1 MTIGTTR
8 FFGNNSELFSKLNTE
23 LQSLQ
28 TQAGTGKAELK
39 LANNIEDISKLS
51 AAEEKKSETN
61 RLLSNSQRA
70 QTDLEVMDVA
80 FERLQNLLVRLQELA
95 VESANDTLTPD
106 ERERF
111 VVEASMIKSELIDV
125 ANQKDNF
132 DNSLFGGVS
141 GAEKPFQQDANGKV
155 NYSGSSLAKEI
166 QVTPGLA
173 VRQNFSGLEVFQKIE
188 RSDDD
193 FSVFEVVDDLIES
206 LKIDLNSGK
215 SSNLF
220 ASSQSATIVLP
231 NTGAKANLSFTIEA
245 GEKTINV
252 SQDIFGNDFSVIATA
267 INSQTAE
274 TGLTANFNG
283 NNELVLTGNINEL
296 KISEFEYKGD
306 AVVDP
311 SIQVVNPSDGTIKE
325 NIAEK
330 DLQSEIIRS
339 KITDAFEH
347 FATKRSEVSAAARRA
362 QSAEVSAQ
370 DILLVLEEDIS
381 EIKDADLATILT
393 QLEFLMT
400 QKDAAQA
407 TFTRVTSKSLFDFL
421 S

>member
-1 MTIGTTR
+1 
-8 FFGNNSELFSKLNTE
+8 
-23 LQSLQ
+23 
-28 TQAGTGKAELK
+28 
-39 LANNIEDISKLS
+39 
-51 AAEEKKSETN
+51 
-61 RLLSNSQRA
+61 
-70 QTDLEVMDVA
+70 MDVA
-80 FERLQNLLVRLQELA
+80 FDRLQNLLVRLQELA

-111 VVEASMIKSELIDV
+111 VIEASMIKSDLIDV

-141 GAEKPFQQDANGKV
+141 GTEKPFEQDSKGKV
-155 NYSGSSLAKEI
+155 SYSGSSLAKEI

-173 VRQNFSGLEVFQKIE
+173 VRQNFSGLEVFQKVNSSE
-188 RSDDD
+188 GD

-220 ASSQSATIVLP
+220 ASAQSTTIKLP
-231 NTGAKANLSFTIEA
+231 NTGPQAHISFTIEA
-245 GEKTINV
+245 GEKTINL
-252 SQDIFGNDFSVIATA
+252 SQDIFGNDFSALA
-267 INSQTAE
+267 SSINNQTLE
-274 TGLTANFNG
+274 TGLTATYSG
-283 NNELVLTGNINEL
+283 DNELVLTGNINEL
-296 KISEFEYKGD
+296 TISNFVYTGD
-306 AVVDP
+306 AVEDP
-311 SIQVVNPSDGTIKE
+311 SIKVINPGDGTTTE

-339 KITDAFEH
+339 KISDAFEH
-347 FATKRSEVSAAARRA
+347 FSTKRSEVSAAARRA

-370 DILLVLEEDIS
+370 DILIVLEEDIS

>member
-39 LANNIEDISKLS
+39 LANNIGDISKLS

-61 RLLSNSQRA
+61 QLLSNSKRV

-111 VVEASMIKSELIDV
+111 VGEASMIKSELVDV

-132 DNSLFGGVS
+132 GNSLFGGVS
-141 GAEKPFQQDANGKV
+141 GAEKPFQKGANGKV
-155 NYSGSSLAKEI
+155 TYSGSSLAKEI

-173 VRQNFSGLEVFQKIE
+173 VRQNFSGLEVFQKING
-188 RSDDD
+188 SDSD

-220 ASSQSATIVLP
+220 SSSQSATVRLP
-231 NTGAKANLSFTIEA
+231 NTGPKANIAFTIEA
-245 GEKTINV
+245 GEKTINI
-252 SQDIFGNDFSVIATA
+252 SQDVFGNDFSAVASS
-267 INSQTAE
+267 INSQTAL
-274 TGLTANFNG
+274 TGLTASFNG
-283 NNELVLTGNINEL
+283 NNELVLTGNINAL
-296 KISEFEYKGD
+296 KISDFKYKGD

-311 SIQVVNPSDGTIKE
+311 TIQVVDTSDGSTKE

-339 KITDAFEH
+339 KINDAFEH
-347 FATKRSEVSAAARRA
+347 FATKRAEVSAAARRA
-362 QSAEVSAQ
+362 QDAEVSAQ
-370 DILLVLEEDIS
+370 DILIVLEEDIS
-381 EIKDADLATILT
+381 EIKDADLASILT

-421 S
+421 G

>member
-39 LANNIEDISKLS
+39 LANNIGDISKLS

-61 RLLSNSQRA
+61 QLLSNSQRA

-111 VVEASMIKSELIDV
+111 VIEASMIKSELINV
-125 ANQKDNF
+125 ANQKDKF

-141 GAEKPFQQDANGKV
+141 GTEKPFEQDAKGKV
-155 NYSGSSLAKEI
+155 SYSGSSLAKEI

-173 VRQNFSGLEVFQKIE
+173 VRQNFSGLEVFQKVNSSE
-188 RSDDD
+188 GD

-220 ASSQSATIVLP
+220 LNAQSTTIKLP
-231 NTGAKANLSFTIEA
+231 NTGPQAHISFTIEA
-245 GEKTINV
+245 GEKTINL
-252 SQDIFGNDFSVIATA
+252 SQDIFGNDFSALA
-267 INSQTAE
+267 SSINNQTLE
-274 TGLTANFNG
+274 TGLTATYSG
-283 NNELVLTGNINEL
+283 DNELVLTGNINEL
-296 KISEFEYKGD
+296 TISNFVYTGD
-306 AVVDP
+306 AVDDP
-311 SIQVVNPSDGTIKE
+311 SIEVINTGDGTTTE

-339 KITDAFEH
+339 KISDAFEH

-370 DILLVLEEDIS
+370 DILIVLEEDIS
-381 EIKDADLATILT
+381 EIKDADLASILT

>member
-8 FFGNNSELFSKLNTE
+8 FFGNNSELFSRLNSE

-28 TQAGTGKAELK
+28 TQAGTGKTELK
-39 LANNIEDISKLS
+39 LANNIGDISKLS

-61 RLLSNSQRA
+61 QLLSNSQRA

-111 VVEASMIKSELIDV
+111 VGEASMIKSELVDV

-132 DNSLFGGVS
+132 GNSLFGGVS
-141 GAEKPFQQDANGKV
+141 GADKPFQLSANGQV
-155 NYSGSSLAKEI
+155 TYSGSSLAKEI

-173 VRQNFSGLEVFQKIE
+173 VKQNFSGLEVFQKING
-188 RSDDD
+188 SDGD
-193 FSVFEVVDDLIES
+193 FSVFEAVDDLIAS
-206 LKIDLNSGK
+206 LKIDLNSGI

-220 ASSQSATIVLP
+220 VNSQSATIKMP
-231 NTGAKANLSFTIEA
+231 NTGPKANMSFQIQA
-245 GEKTINV
+245 GEKIINI
-252 SQDIFGNDFSVIATA
+252 SQDVYGNDFSGLVAS
-267 INSQTAE
+267 INSQTVT
-274 TGLTANFNG
+274 TGLTASFNG
-283 NNELVLTGNINEL
+283 NNQLVLSGNFNEL
-296 KISEFEYKGD
+296 KISDFKYTGE
-306 AVVDP
+306 AVADP
-311 SIQVVNPSDGTIKE
+311 SIQVINPSDGSIKE
-325 NIAEK
+325 NIAQKEF
-330 DLQSEIIRS
+330 QSETIRN

-347 FATKRSEVSAAARRA
+347 FATKRAEVSAAARRA
-362 QSAEVSAQ
+362 QDAEVSAQ

-381 EIKDADLATILT
+381 EIKDADLASILT

>member
-39 LANNIEDISKLS
+39 LANNIQDISKLS

-61 RLLSNSQRA
+61 QLLSNSQRA

-111 VVEASMIKSELIDV
+111 VIEASMIKSELINV

-141 GAEKPFQQDANGKV
+141 GAEKPFEQDAKGKV
-155 NYSGSSLAKEI
+155 SYSGSSLAKEI

-173 VRQNFSGLEVFQKIE
+173 VRQNFSGLEVFQKING
-188 RSDDD
+188 SNSD
-193 FSVFEVVDDLIES
+193 FSVFEVVDDLIDS

-220 ASSQSATIVLP
+220 ASSQSATIKLP
-231 NTGAKANLSFTIEA
+231 NTGPQAHISLTIEA
-245 GEKTINV
+245 GENTINL
-252 SQDIFGNDFSVIATA
+252 SQDIFGNDFSALA
-267 INSQTAE
+267 SSINNLTLE
-274 TGLTANFNG
+274 TGLTATYNG
-283 NNELVLTGNINEL
+283 DNELVLTGNINEL
-296 KISEFEYKGD
+296 TISDFVYTGD
-306 AVVDP
+306 AEADP
-311 SIQVVNPSDGTIKE
+311 SIAVINPNDGTTTE

-339 KITDAFEH
+339 KISDAFEH
-347 FATKRSEVSAAARRA
+347 FSTKRSEVSAAARRA

-381 EIKDADLATILT
+381 EIKDADLASILT

>member
-8 FFGNNSELFSKLNTE
+8 FFGNNSELFSKLNSE

-39 LANNIEDISKLS
+39 LANNIGDISKLS

-61 RLLSNSQRA
+61 QLLSNSQRA

-111 VVEASMIKSELIDV
+111 VGEASMIKSELVDV

-132 DNSLFGGVS
+132 GNSLFGGVS
-141 GAEKPFQQDANGKV
+141 GADKPFQLSANGQV
-155 NYSGSSLAKEI
+155 TYSGSSLAKEI

-173 VRQNFSGLEVFQKIE
+173 VKQNFSGLEVFQKING
-188 RSDDD
+188 SDGD
-193 FSVFEVVDDLIES
+193 FSVFEAVDDLIAS
-206 LKIDLNSGK
+206 LKIDLNSGR

-220 ASSQSATIVLP
+220 VNSQSATIKMP
-231 NTGAKANLSFTIEA
+231 NTGPKANMSLQIQA
-245 GEKTINV
+245 GEKIININ
-252 SQDIFGNDFSVIATA
+252 QDVYGNDFSGLVAS
-267 INSQTAE
+267 INSQTVT
-274 TGLTANFNG
+274 TGLTASFNG
-283 NNELVLTGNINEL
+283 NNQLVLSGNFNEL
-296 KISEFEYKGD
+296 KISDFKYTGE
-306 AVVDP
+306 AVADP
-311 SIQVVNPSDGTIKE
+311 SIQVINPSDGSIKE
-325 NIAEK
+325 NIAQKE
-330 DLQSEIIRS
+330 LQSETIRN

-347 FATKRSEVSAAARRA
+347 FATKRAEVSAAARRA
-362 QSAEVSAQ
+362 QDAEVSAQ

-381 EIKDADLATILT
+381 EIKDADLASILT

>member
-8 FFGNNSELFSKLNTE
+8 FFGNNSELFSKLNSE

-39 LANNIEDISKLS
+39 LANNIGDISKLS

-61 RLLSNSQRA
+61 QLLSNSQRA

-111 VVEASMIKSELIDV
+111 VGEASMIKSELVDV

-132 DNSLFGGVS
+132 GNSLFGGVS
-141 GAEKPFQQDANGKV
+141 GADKPFQLSANGQV
-155 NYSGSSLAKEI
+155 TYSGSSLAKEI

-173 VRQNFSGLEVFQKIE
+173 VKQNFSGLEVFQKING
-188 RSDDD
+188 SDGD
-193 FSVFEVVDDLIES
+193 FSVFEAVDDLIAS
-206 LKIDLNSGK
+206 LKIDLNSGR

-220 ASSQSATIVLP
+220 VNSQSATIKMP
-231 NTGAKANLSFTIEA
+231 NTGPKANMSLQIQA
-245 GEKTINV
+245 GEKIININ
-252 SQDIFGNDFSVIATA
+252 QDVYGNDFSGLVAS
-267 INSQTAE
+267 INSQTVT
-274 TGLTANFNG
+274 TGLSASFNG
-283 NNELVLTGNINEL
+283 NNQLVLSGNFNEL
-296 KISEFEYKGD
+296 KISDFKYTGE
-306 AVVDP
+306 AVADP
-311 SIQVVNPSDGTIKE
+311 SIQVINPSDGSIKE
-325 NIAEK
+325 NIAQKEF
-330 DLQSEIIRS
+330 QSETIRN
-339 KITDAFEH
+339 KITEAFEH
-347 FATKRSEVSAAARRA
+347 FATKRAEVSAAARRA
-362 QSAEVSAQ
+362 QDAEVSAQ

-381 EIKDADLATILT
+381 EIKDADLASILT

>member
-231 NTGAKANLSFTIEA
+231 NSGPKANLSFTIEA

>member
-8 FFGNNSELFSKLNTE
+8 FFGNNTELFSKLNTE

-39 LANNIEDISKLS
+39 LANNIGDISKLS
-51 AAEEKKSETN
+51 AAEEKKSEMN
-61 RLLSNSQRA
+61 QLLSNSQRA

-80 FERLQNLLVRLQELA
+80 FERIQNLLVRLQELA
-95 VESANDTLTPD
+95 VESANDTLTPE
-106 ERERF
+106 ERKRF
-111 VVEASMIKSELIDV
+111 VGEASMLKSELVDV

-132 DNSLFGGVS
+132 GNSLFGGVS
-141 GAEKPFQQDANGKV
+141 GVERPFQNQSNGKV
-155 NYSGSSLAKEI
+155 TYSGSSLAKEI
-166 QVTPGLA
+166 QVTPGVA
-173 VRQNFSGLEVFQKIE
+173 VKQNFSGLEVFQKINGPNE
-188 RSDDD
+188 D
-193 FSVFEVVDDLIES
+193 FSVFEVVDDLIDS

-220 ASSQSATIVLP
+220 SSSQSATIKFP
-231 NTGAKANLSFTIEA
+231 NTGPKANISFIIEA
-245 GEKTINV
+245 GEKTIDLSLDV
-252 SQDIFGNDFSVIATA
+252 FGNDFSAIENS
-267 INSQTAE
+267 INSQME
-274 TGLTANFNG
+274 STGLTASFNG

-296 KISEFEYKGD
+296 KISEFKYLGD

-311 SIQVVNPSDGTIKE
+311 TIQVVDPSNGSIKE

-330 DLQSEIIRS
+330 DLQSETIRS
-339 KITDAFEH
+339 KIGDAFEH
-347 FATKRSEVSAAARRA
+347 IATKRAEVSASARRA
-362 QSAEVSAQ
+362 QDAEVSAQ
-370 DILLVLEEDIS
+370 DILLVLEEDLS
-381 EIKDADLATILT
+381 EIKDADLASILT

-407 TFTRVTSKSLFDFL
+407 TFTRVTSKSLFDFI

>member
-8 FFGNNSELFSKLNTE
+8 FFGNNSELFSKLNSE

-39 LANNIEDISKLS
+39 LANNIGDISKLS

-61 RLLSNSQRA
+61 QLLSNSQRA

-111 VVEASMIKSELIDV
+111 VGEASMIKSELVDV

-132 DNSLFGGVS
+132 GNSLFGGVS
-141 GAEKPFQQDANGKV
+141 GADKPFQLSANGQV
-155 NYSGSSLAKEI
+155 TYSGSSLAKEI

-173 VRQNFSGLEVFQKIE
+173 VKQNFSGLEVFQKING
-188 RSDDD
+188 SDGD
-193 FSVFEVVDDLIES
+193 FSVFEAVDDLIAS
-206 LKIDLNSGK
+206 LKIDLNSGR

-220 ASSQSATIVLP
+220 VNSQSATIKMP
-231 NTGAKANLSFTIEA
+231 NTGPKANMSLQIQA
-245 GEKTINV
+245 GEKIININ
-252 SQDIFGNDFSVIATA
+252 QDVYGNDFSGLVAS
-267 INSQTAE
+267 INSQTVT
-274 TGLTANFNG
+274 TGLSASFNG
-283 NNELVLTGNINEL
+283 NNQLVLSGNFNEL
-296 KISEFEYKGD
+296 KISDFKYTGE
-306 AVVDP
+306 AVADP
-311 SIQVVNPSDGTIKE
+311 SIQVINPSDGSIKE
-325 NIAEK
+325 NIAQKEF
-330 DLQSEIIRS
+330 QSETIRN
-339 KITDAFEH
+339 KITESFEH
-347 FATKRSEVSAAARRA
+347 FATKRAEVSAAARRA
-362 QSAEVSAQ
+362 QDAEVSAQ

-381 EIKDADLATILT
+381 EIKDADLASILT

>member
-111 VVEASMIKSELIDV
+111 VAEASMIKSELIDV

-231 NTGAKANLSFTIEA
+231 NSGPKANLSFTIEA

>member
-8 FFGNNSELFSKLNTE
+8 FFGNNSELFSKLNTD

-61 RLLSNSQRA
+61 QLLSNSQRA

-141 GAEKPFQQDANGKV
+141 GAIKPFEQDASGKV

-173 VRQNFSGLEVFQKIE
+173 VRQNFS
-188 RSDDD
+188 
-193 FSVFEVVDDLIES
+193 
-206 LKIDLNSGK
+206 
-215 SSNLF
+215 
-220 ASSQSATIVLP
+220 A
-231 NTGAKANLSFTIEA
+231 
-245 GEKTINV
+245 
-252 SQDIFGNDFSVIATA
+252 
-267 INSQTAE
+267 
-274 TGLTANFNG
+274 
-283 NNELVLTGNINEL
+283 
-296 KISEFEYKGD
+296 
-306 AVVDP
+306 
-311 SIQVVNPSDGTIKE
+311 
-325 NIAEK
+325 
-330 DLQSEIIRS
+330 
-339 KITDAFEH
+339 
-347 FATKRSEVSAAARRA
+347 
-362 QSAEVSAQ
+362 
-370 DILLVLEEDIS
+370 
-381 EIKDADLATILT
+381 
-393 QLEFLMT
+393 
-400 QKDAAQA
+400 
-407 TFTRVTSKSLFDFL
+407 
-421 S
+421 

>member
-61 RLLSNSQRA
+61 QLLSNSQRA

-111 VVEASMIKSELIDV
+111 VGEASMIKSELIDV

-173 VRQNFSGLEVFQKIE
+173 VRQNFSGLEVFQKING
-188 RSDDD
+188 SDGD
-193 FSVFEVVDDLIES
+193 FSVFEVVDDLIDS

-220 ASSQSATIVLP
+220 KDAQTTTVKLP
-231 NTGAKANLSFTIEA
+231 NTGPQANISLAIQA
-245 GEKTINV
+245 GEKTINI
-252 SQDIFGNDFSVIATA
+252 SQDVFGNDFSAVASS
-267 INSQTAE
+267 INSQTAL
-274 TGLTANFNG
+274 TGLTASFNG

-296 KISEFEYKGD
+296 RIS
-306 AVVDP
+306 V
-311 SIQVVNPSDGTIKE
+311 KE
-325 NIAEK
+325 CY
-330 DLQSEIIRS
+330 
-339 KITDAFEH
+339 
-347 FATKRSEVSAAARRA
+347 
-362 QSAEVSAQ
+362 
-370 DILLVLEEDIS
+370 
-381 EIKDADLATILT
+381 
-393 QLEFLMT
+393 
-400 QKDAAQA
+400 
-407 TFTRVTSKSLFDFL
+407 
-421 S
+421 

>member
-39 LANNIEDISKLS
+39 LANNISDISKLS

-61 RLLSNSQRA
+61 QLLSNSQRA

-80 FERLQNLLVRLQELA
+80 FERIQNLLVRLQELA
-95 VESANDTLTPD
+95 VESANDTLTPE
-106 ERERF
+106 ERKRF
-111 VVEASMIKSELIDV
+111 VGEASMLKSELVDV

-132 DNSLFGGVS
+132 GNSLFGGVS
-141 GAEKPFQQDANGKV
+141 GVERPFQNQANGKV
-155 NYSGSSLAKEI
+155 KYSGSSLAKEI
-166 QVTPGLA
+166 QVTPGVA
-173 VRQNFSGLEVFQKIE
+173 VRQNFSGLEVFQKISG
-188 RSDDD
+188 SDGD

-220 ASSQSATIVLP
+220 SSSQSATIKLP
-231 NTGAKANLSFTIEA
+231 NTGPKANISFIIEA
-245 GEKTINV
+245 GEKTIDLSLDV
-252 SQDIFGNDFSVIATA
+252 FGNDFSAIENS
-267 INSQTAE
+267 INSQME
-274 TGLTANFNG
+274 STGLTASFNG

-296 KISEFEYKGD
+296 KISEFKYLGD

-311 SIQVVNPSDGTIKE
+311 TIQVVDPSNGSIKE

-330 DLQSEIIRS
+330 DLQSETIRS
-339 KITDAFEH
+339 KIGDAFEH
-347 FATKRSEVSAAARRA
+347 IATKRAEVSASARRA
-362 QSAEVSAQ
+362 QDAEVSAQ
-370 DILLVLEEDIS
+370 DILLVLEEDLS
-381 EIKDADLATILT
+381 EIKDADLASILT

-407 TFTRVTSKSLFDFL
+407 TFTRVTSKSLFDFI

>member
-61 RLLSNSQRA
+61 QLLSNSQRA

-111 VVEASMIKSELIDV
+111 VGEASMIKSELIDV

-173 VRQNFSGLEVFQKIE
+173 VRQNFSGLEVFQKING
-188 RSDDD
+188 SDGD
-193 FSVFEVVDDLIES
+193 FSVFEVVDDLIDS

-220 ASSQSATIVLP
+220 KDSQTTTIKLP
-231 NTGAKANLSFTIEA
+231 NTGPQANISLAIQA
-245 GEKTINV
+245 GEKTINI
-252 SQDIFGNDFSVIATA
+252 SQEVFGNDFSALATS
-267 INSQTAE
+267 INSQTAL
-274 TGLTANFNG
+274 TGLTASFNG
-283 NNELVLTGNINEL
+283 NNELVLTGDINEL
-296 KISEFEYKGD
+296 KISDFVYTGD
-306 AVVDP
+306 AEADP
-311 SIQVVNPSDGTIKE
+311 SIEVINPSDGTTTEK
-325 NIAEK
+325 IAQN
-330 DLQSEIIRS
+330 DLQSEVIRS
-339 KITDAFEH
+339 KISDAFEH

-381 EIKDADLATILT
+381 EIKDADLASILT

-421 S
+421 G

>member
-61 RLLSNSQRA
+61 QLLSNSQRA

-111 VVEASMIKSELIDV
+111 VGEASMIKSELIDV

-173 VRQNFSGLEVFQKIE
+173 VRQNFSGLEVFQKING
-188 RSDDD
+188 SDGD
-193 FSVFEVVDDLIES
+193 FSVFEVVDDLIDS

-220 ASSQSATIVLP
+220 KDSQTTTIKLP
-231 NTGAKANLSFTIEA
+231 NTGPQANISLAIQA
-245 GEKTINV
+245 GEKTINI
-252 SQDIFGNDFSVIATA
+252 SQDVFGNDFSAVATS
-267 INSQTAE
+267 INSQTAL
-274 TGLTANFNG
+274 TGLTASFNG
-283 NNELVLTGNINEL
+283 NNELVLTGDINEL
-296 KISEFEYKGD
+296 KISDFVYTGD
-306 AVVDP
+306 AEADP
-311 SIQVVNPSDGTIKE
+311 SIEVINPSDGTTTE
-325 NIAEK
+325 NIAQK
-330 DLQSEIIRS
+330 DLQSEVIRS
-339 KITDAFEH
+339 KISDAFEH

-421 S
+421 G

>member
-231 NTGAKANLSFTIEA
+231 NSGPKANLSFTIEA

-421 S
+421 G